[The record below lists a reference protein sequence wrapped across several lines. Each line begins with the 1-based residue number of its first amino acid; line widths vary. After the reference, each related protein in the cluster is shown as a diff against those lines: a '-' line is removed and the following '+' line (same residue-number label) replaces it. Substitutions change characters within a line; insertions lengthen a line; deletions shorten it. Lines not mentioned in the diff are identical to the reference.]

1 MKILPYLISF
11 GCKIHQIIE
20 KFKES
25 LKNVQKM
32 KKKCIIK
39 VVTGIGNQ
47 GQLPW
52 LATLVTKVT
61 TMVTTMVTMMVT
73 MLVTTMVTITNL
85 GYRGCV
91 TDYCLHITNQKEKY
105 SFHSAKFCMSLSN
118 AKAIFSTTTVQS

>member
-73 MLVTTMVTITNL
+73 TMVTITNP

-91 TDYCLHITNQKEKY
+91 TDYYL
-105 SFHSAKFCMSLSN
+105 SLI
-118 AKAIFSTTTVQS
+118 KQSPILLRLF

>member
-1 MKILPYLISF
+1 
-11 GCKIHQIIE
+11 
-20 KFKES
+20 
-25 LKNVQKM
+25 M

-73 MLVTTMVTITNL
+73 TMVTTMVTITNP

-91 TDYCLHITNQKEKY
+91 TDYYVPFLKVEV
-105 SFHSAKFCMSLSN
+105 S
-118 AKAIFSTTTVQS
+118 

>member
-1 MKILPYLISF
+1 
-11 GCKIHQIIE
+11 
-20 KFKES
+20 
-25 LKNVQKM
+25 M

-73 MLVTTMVTITNL
+73 TMVTITNL

-91 TDYCLHITNQKEKY
+91 TDYY
-105 SFHSAKFCMSLSN
+105 W
-118 AKAIFSTTTVQS
+118 IFEFLNTKLECTTRRF

>member
-1 MKILPYLISF
+1 
-11 GCKIHQIIE
+11 
-20 KFKES
+20 
-25 LKNVQKM
+25 M

-73 MLVTTMVTITNL
+73 TMVTITNL

-91 TDYCLHITNQKEKY
+91 TDYYVLLNMYRLEELHKPRN
-105 SFHSAKFCMSLSN
+105 FGL
-118 AKAIFSTTTVQS
+118 

>member
-73 MLVTTMVTITNL
+73 TMVTTMVTMMVTMMVTTMVTITNL

-91 TDYCLHITNQKEKY
+91 TD
-105 SFHSAKFCMSLSN
+105 
-118 AKAIFSTTTVQS
+118 

>member
-52 LATLVTKVT
+52 LATFVTKVT
-61 TMVTTMVTMMVT
+61 TMVTTMVSLAFMVIRLEIKT
-73 MLVTTMVTITNL
+73 GIGVI
-85 GYRGCV
+85 
-91 TDYCLHITNQKEKY
+91 
-105 SFHSAKFCMSLSN
+105 
-118 AKAIFSTTTVQS
+118 TVQ

>member
-73 MLVTTMVTITNL
+73 TMVTTMVTITNL

-91 TDYCLHITNQKEKY
+91 TDLCFIKHGHL
-105 SFHSAKFCMSLSN
+105 KF
-118 AKAIFSTTTVQS
+118 

>member
-39 VVTGIGNQ
+39 VVTSIGNQ

-52 LATLVTKVT
+52 LATLVT
-61 TMVTTMVTMMVT
+61 MVTTMVTMMVT
-73 MLVTTMVTITNL
+73 TMVTKMVTTMVTITNL

-91 TDYCLHITNQKEKY
+91 TNYYDQPWLP
-105 SFHSAKFCMSLSN
+105 S
-118 AKAIFSTTTVQS
+118 

>member
-61 TMVTTMVTMMVT
+61 TMVATM
-73 MLVTTMVTITNL
+73 VTTMVTITNL

-91 TDYCLHITNQKEKY
+91 TDYYQLCLVG
-105 SFHSAKFCMSLSN
+105 F
-118 AKAIFSTTTVQS
+118 

>member
-61 TMVTTMVTMMVT
+61 TLVGYAASVTKV
-73 MLVTTMVTITNL
+73 
-85 GYRGCV
+85 GYGNHRSNHHSNHRSNHCS
-91 TDYCLHITNQKEKY
+91 NQG
-105 SFHSAKFCMSLSN
+105 S
-118 AKAIFSTTTVQS
+118 

>member
-61 TMVTTMVTMMVT
+61 RMVTTMVTMMVT
-73 MLVTTMVTITNL
+73 MMVTRMVTTMVTITNL

-91 TDYCLHITNQKEKY
+91 TNYCHHTFGRRPPK
-105 SFHSAKFCMSLSN
+105 H
-118 AKAIFSTTTVQS
+118 TTKS

>member
-61 TMVTTMVTMMVT
+61 TMVTTIVTMM
-73 MLVTTMVTITNL
+73 VTTMVTITNL

-91 TDYCLHITNQKEKY
+91 TDYYVCKVRDY
-105 SFHSAKFCMSLSN
+105 F
-118 AKAIFSTTTVQS
+118 IFLT

>member
-52 LATLVTKVT
+52 LAYLGNQGYYNGYYNGYYDGYYDGYHNQPWLPRLRNRLVT
-61 TMVTTMVTMMVT
+61 M
-73 MLVTTMVTITNL
+73 INL
-85 GYRGCV
+85 GYHR
-91 TDYCLHITNQKEKY
+91 
-105 SFHSAKFCMSLSN
+105 SN
-118 AKAIFSTTTVQS
+118 

>member
-52 LATLVTKVT
+52 LATSVTKEL
-61 TMVTTMVTMMVT
+61 TMVTDSVARTFF
-73 MLVTTMVTITNL
+73 LFLI
-85 GYRGCV
+85 
-91 TDYCLHITNQKEKY
+91 
-105 SFHSAKFCMSLSN
+105 
-118 AKAIFSTTTVQS
+118 IFVIFWPKVRDF

>member
-52 LATLVTKVT
+52 LATLVT

-73 MLVTTMVTITNL
+73 MMVTITNL

-91 TDYCLHITNQKEKY
+91 TNYYNLYNFYLPIIK
-105 SFHSAKFCMSLSN
+105 
-118 AKAIFSTTTVQS
+118 

>member
-52 LATLVTKVT
+52 LATLVT
-61 TMVTTMVTMMVT
+61 TMVTMMVT
-73 MLVTTMVTITNL
+73 MMVTTMVTITNL

-91 TDYCLHITNQKEKY
+91 TDY
-105 SFHSAKFCMSLSN
+105 
-118 AKAIFSTTTVQS
+118 